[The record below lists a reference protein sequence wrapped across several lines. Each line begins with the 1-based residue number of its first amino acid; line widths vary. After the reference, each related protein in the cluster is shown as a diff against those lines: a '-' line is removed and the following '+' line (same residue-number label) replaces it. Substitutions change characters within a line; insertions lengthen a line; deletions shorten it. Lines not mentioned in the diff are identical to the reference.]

1 MDFYGL
7 AAQVIPVLY
16 LAMLFESRYLTRK
29 PDSYFKRDDEPR
41 DDPRFWNASQPVGWI
56 ALVVV
61 MGVGEVTALLCVWQR
76 VTLPTAD
83 AVVVLA
89 LLSGVLGVV
98 GPPVA
103 QQVRYL
109 RQYRDAGG
117 GWQMPIFMTAML
129 LALLIG
135 PLSWLVALAP

>member
-16 LAMLFESRYLTRK
+16 LAMLFESRHLTRK
-29 PDSYFKRDDEPR
+29 PDSYFERDGE
-41 DDPRFWNASQPVGWI
+41 PRFWNASQPVGWI
-56 ALVVV
+56 ALVIL

-76 VTLPTAD
+76 VTLPIAD

-89 LLSGVLGVV
+89 LLSGVLGVG
-98 GPPVA
+98 GPPIA
-103 QQVRYL
+103 QEVRYL
-109 RQYRDAGG
+109 RQHRAAGG
-117 GWQMPIFMTAML
+117 GWQMPAFIAAAL

-135 PLSWLVALAP
+135 PLSWLAALAP